1 MQKGRS
7 FLSDIMGDF
16 EMENEV
22 KTTPVEKSI
31 RWLGAYRN
39 ILLVSIGLGI
49 VQLFLNISLIITTS
63 ITSFVKS
70 TVIFWS
76 VILCLEFVARLIF
89 KISTYRALGRFDRRA
104 YVKTLVLLT
113 WEGIAIS
120 LSAFVGDNLYA
131 SATFLVCV
139 LLYFGIWWL
148 PNFIYFRKRAYM
160 FNKYTSTLTTEKL
173 QKLEL
178 HLKECVGD
186 DIFVLLRDRMR
197 ERYRYKDLYNY
208 NGQCVVISLT
218 HNYVEQ
224 CVTISDY
231 YNYDAFLLLQE
242 LIPTQTDKEQ
252 KSALENAAEKV
263 KMLLPFVPSVST
275 QNTIPPVQKESEMQT
290 QHSVPKNTPF
300 IAVQE
305 EDIEESKPCSETTS
319 PASQSVEAE
328 QKGDLLPPPYLHP
341 FAETAM
347 EKAALQMYEEAY
359 QKAFHS
365 EDVEKIKNAFDRLE
379 YIVSTDE
386 FSSMRTKAE
395 KTNTS
400 NSVKSKQK
408 KIIVALSIVC
418 AVFLISTVALSIATY
433 AANQKSKD
441 LQATVKGLKDENF
454 ELQKDIIHKDGEIDD
469 LTSKYNRAY
478 RKANFLDEHIAFVT
492 NPYADYYHTYSCPTF
507 QNADSYWAYNIEAAE
522 ANGYSPCPRCH

>member
-1 MQKGRS
+1 
-7 FLSDIMGDF
+7 
-16 EMENEV
+16 
-22 KTTPVEKSI
+22 
-31 RWLGAYRN
+31 
-39 ILLVSIGLGI
+39 
-49 VQLFLNISLIITTS
+49 
-63 ITSFVKS
+63 
-70 TVIFWS
+70 
-76 VILCLEFVARLIF
+76 
-89 KISTYRALGRFDRRA
+89 
-104 YVKTLVLLT
+104 
-113 WEGIAIS
+113 
-120 LSAFVGDNLYA
+120 
-131 SATFLVCV
+131 
-139 LLYFGIWWL
+139 
-148 PNFIYFRKRAYM
+148 M
-160 FNKYTSTLTTEKL
+160 FNQYSASLTIDKIQE
-173 QKLEL
+173 LEL

-197 ERYRYKDLYNY
+197 EIYRYKDLYNY
-208 NGQCVVISLT
+208 NGQSVVISLT

-242 LIPTQTDKEQ
+242 LIQTQTDKEQ
-252 KSALENAAEKV
+252 KSVLENAAEKV
-263 KMLLPFVPSVST
+263 KLLLPFVPTTTNEPS
-275 QNTIPPVQKESEMQT
+275 IQKESEVQT
-290 QHSVPKNTPF
+290 QQSEPKNTPC
-300 IAVQE
+300 ITAQE
-305 EDIEESKPCSETTS
+305 EMQVCKEESKPCSETPS
-319 PASQSVEAE
+319 PAQQSVEAE
-328 QKGDLLPPPYLHP
+328 QKGDLLPPSYLHL
-341 FAETAM
+341 FAETTM

-365 EDVEKIKNAFDRLE
+365 EDVEEIKNAFDRLE

-395 KTNTS
+395 KANTS

-418 AVFLISTVALSIATY
+418 AAFLISTVALSIATY
-433 AANQKSKD
+433 TANQQAKD
-441 LQATVKGLKDENF
+441 LQATVKELKNENF

-492 NPYADYYHTYSCPTF
+492 NSYADYYHTYSCPTF

>member
-1 MQKGRS
+1 
-7 FLSDIMGDF
+7 
-16 EMENEV
+16 MENEV
-22 KTTPVEKSI
+22 KTTPIEKSI
-31 RWLGAYRN
+31 RWLGAYRV

-89 KISTYRALGRFDRRA
+89 KIFTYRSLGRFDRSA

-113 WEGIAIS
+113 WEGIAFS
-120 LSAFVGDNLYA
+120 LSAFVGDNPYA
-131 SATFLVCV
+131 VSTFLFCAI
-139 LLYFGIWWL
+139 LYFGIWWL

-197 ERYRYKDLYNY
+197 ERYQYKDLYNY

-224 CVTISDY
+224 CATISDY

-275 QNTIPPVQKESEMQT
+275 QNTIPSVQKESEMQT

-300 IAVQE
+300 ITAQE
-305 EDIEESKPCSETTS
+305 ENIEESKPSSETPS

-328 QKGDLLPPPYLHP
+328 QKCDLLPPSYLHP

-347 EKAALQMYEEAY
+347 EKA
-359 QKAFHS
+359 
-365 EDVEKIKNAFDRLE
+365 
-379 YIVSTDE
+379 
-386 FSSMRTKAE
+386 
-395 KTNTS
+395 NTS
-400 NSVKSKQK
+400 NSVKSNQK
-408 KIIVALSIVC
+408 KIIVALSIAC
-418 AVFLISTVALSIATY
+418 AVFLISTVAMSIATY
-433 AANQKSKD
+433 TETQKAKD
-441 LQATVKGLKDENF
+441 LQATVKELKDENF

-507 QNADSYWAYNIEAAE
+507 QNADSYWAYNKIGRA
-522 ANGYSPCPRCH
+522 HV